1 MSKNFYELTY
11 IINPVLEDEQF
22 SAAVEKINSLVE
34 KHGGEVEEVD
44 EWGLRQFAFEID
56 KKGSGYYVNMYFT
69 APGDAIAQIERTMKI
84 DDDILRYLSLKYDAK
99 MLRHRELQKNNAVP
113 NIFEVE
119 NDEENS
125 EEDDD

>member
-1 MSKNFYELTY
+1 MSTNFYELTY

-22 SAAVEKINSLVE
+22 SATVEKINSLVE

-44 EWGLRQFAFEID
+44 EWGLRQFAFEMD

-69 APGDAIAQIERTMKI
+69 APGDAIAKIERTMKI
-84 DDDILRYLSLKYDAK
+84 DDEILRYLSLKYDAK
-99 MLRHRELQKNNAVP
+99 MMRHRELQKNNAVP